1 VLDQEVFSV
10 TGDGLVVKDENVV
23 KMREPLIECIQSSLS
38 ILAISDHLREN
49 VDIFGL
55 SWFPNGEDILP
66 KPEFI
71 IVNF

>member
-1 VLDQEVFSV
+1 M

-23 KMREPLIECIQSSLS
+23 KIREPLIECVESSLS
-38 ILAISDHLREN
+38 ILAIPDYLREN
-49 VDIFGL
+49 VNIFGL